1 MDKKK
6 LNGHCQYFDYYQDC
20 QFFDDAATVAFL
32 QHRYTKILNY
42 IKINIS
48 LLI

>member
-32 QHRYTKILNY
+32 QHKI
-42 IKINIS
+42 IKDKNI
-48 LLI
+48 LK